1 MEPGYWRSR
10 LEVQRATRPF
20 LLITPRPDLSTA
32 GCEIQEIRFQA
43 HDGVRLWG
51 LMGRCPLFRSDQ
63 PATLRLVGACQL
75 PTVNVDSVQQGC
87 TEFVVQVPAGRRLE
101 DRVLDALRLA
111 EIAANFK
118 QVDASQVGFDYEQQT
133 EAPDEVL
140 IADKLRLR
148 GIF

>member
-20 LLITPRPDLSTA
+20 LLITPRPDLSTG

-51 LMGRCPLFRSDQ
+51 LMGRCSLFRSEQ
-63 PATLRLVGACQL
+63 PAVLRIVGACQL
-75 PTVNVDSVQQGC
+75 PAVDVASVQQGN
-87 TEFVVQVPAGRRLE
+87 TEFVIQVPAGRKLE

-111 EIAANFK
+111 ELAANFE
-118 QVDASQVGFDYEQQT
+118 QVDPSRVGFAAGEPSM
-133 EAPDEVL
+133 APDEVL
-140 IADKLRLR
+140 IAIKLRL
-148 GIF
+148 GGLA